1 MHGPSPPDPRA
12 RPDPTPDAPRRRN
25 PWWIP
30 IWLGRAP
37 PLPPAQMS
45 MLGLVVLGTFFE
57 AYDLSLLTSAL
68 KHISEDLR
76 IDERQMGSY
85 LAGVRVGGFF
95 AFALL
100 PLADRVGRRPM
111 FLLSLVGM
119 SVGTLMTA
127 LAQTTI
133 TFVLLQMVTRAF
145 MLTAAGVGVVML
157 AEELPAEHR
166 GWGLGILGALAAFG
180 HGLGA
185 LLFGLVDLL
194 PFGWRALYAIGAVP
208 LFALPF
214 FRRSL
219 RETVRFTEHRA
230 QEGETSPGA
239 GLFGWG
245 EPLLALLG
253 AHPGRALAVGA
264 AGFLLALGAISVFAF
279 SSYFL
284 QTAHGWEPWQYSLLL
299 LTAGGVGVVGNVAA
313 GNLGDRYGRRAVG
326 FLALALYPV
335 AAISFY
341 QGPGWLLPASFA
353 LIVFTSS
360 AADVVIGAFSAE
372 LFPTS
377 QRGASSGL
385 LTLVRTVGWIAGLS
399 LVSGGMGGDLDLP
412 RVISGLAL
420 VVAIAAFCVL
430 LLPETGRRE
439 LETLSSES

>member
-1 MHGPSPPDPRA
+1 MTDFPFAS
-12 RPDPTPDAPRRRN
+12 
-25 PWWIP
+25 I
-30 IWLGRAP
+30 
-37 PLPPAQMS
+37 S
-45 MLGLVVLGTFFE
+45 VLVVLGTFFE
-57 AYDLSLLTSAL
+57 AYDVSLLSSAV
-68 KHISEDLR
+68 KHIAEDLA
-76 IDERQMGSY
+76 IPAADLPSV
-85 LAGVRVGGFF
+85 LAQVRLGGFL

-100 PLADRVGRRPM
+100 PLADRLGRRRV
-111 FLLSLVGM
+111 FLFSILAM
-119 SVGTLMTA
+119 SVGTLATAFAQTA
-127 LAQTTI
+127 LH
-133 TFVLLQMVTRAF
+133 FVVLQVLARTF
-145 MLTAAGVGVVML
+145 MLTAASVGIVML

-239 GLFGWG
+239 GLFGWS

>member
-1 MHGPSPPDPRA
+1 
-12 RPDPTPDAPRRRN
+12 
-25 PWWIP
+25 
-30 IWLGRAP
+30 
-37 PLPPAQMS
+37 
-45 MLGLVVLGTFFE
+45 MLGLVVLGSFFE

-68 KHISEDLR
+68 KHISEDLG
-76 IDERQMGSY
+76 IDERQMGNY

-100 PLADRVGRRPM
+100 PFADRIGRRPM
-111 FLLSLVGM
+111 FLFSLVGM
-119 SVGTLMTA
+119 SVGTLATA
-127 LAQTTI
+127 LAPTPLV
-133 TFVLLQMVTRAF
+133 FVLLQMATRAF

-185 LLFGLVDLL
+185 LLFAFVDVL

-208 LFALPF
+208 LLALPR

-219 RETVRFTEHRA
+219 RETARFADRHA
-230 QEGETSPGA
+230 LEGEASAA
-239 GLFGWG
+239 GGLLGWAQ
-245 EPLLALLG
+245 PLVALLR
-253 AHPGRALAVGA
+253 AHPGRALGVGA
-264 AGFLLALGAISVFAF
+264 AGMLLALGAISVFAF

-284 QTAHGWEPWQYSLLL
+284 QTVHGWEPWQYSVLL
-299 LTAGGVGVVGNVAA
+299 LTAGGVGVVGNVVA
-313 GNLGDRYGRRAVG
+313 GNLGDRFGRRVVG
-326 FLALALYPV
+326 FVALVLYPV
-335 AAISFY
+335 AAIAFY
-341 QGPGWLLPASFA
+341 QGPAWLLPVSFA

-360 AADVVIGAFSAE
+360 AADVVISAFSAE

-377 QRGASSGL
+377 QRGAASGL
-385 LTLVRTVGWIAGLS
+385 LTLVRTFGWIGGLA
-399 LVSGGMGGDLDLP
+399 LVSGGMGDDVDLP

-439 LETLSSES
+439 LEALSSDA

>member
-1 MHGPSPPDPRA
+1 M
-12 RPDPTPDAPRRRN
+12 N
-25 PWWIP
+25 
-30 IWLGRAP
+30 
-37 PLPPAQMS
+37 
-45 MLGLVVLGTFFE
+45 MLGLVVLGSFFE
-57 AYDLSLLTSAL
+57 AYDLSLLTAAL

-76 IDERQMGSY
+76 IDEQQMGSY
-85 LAGVRVGGFF
+85 LAGVRFGGFF

-100 PLADRVGRRPM
+100 PLADRFGRRPM

-119 SVGTLMTA
+119 SVGTLATA
-127 LAQTTI
+127 LAQTPI
-133 TFVLLQMVTRAF
+133 TFVLLQMATRGF
-145 MLTAAGVGVVML
+145 LLTAAGVGVVML

-208 LFALPF
+208 LLALPL

-219 RETVRFTEHRA
+219 RETVRFTAHRA
-230 QEGETSPGA
+230 QEGETSSDG
-239 GLFGWG
+239 GLLRWAQ
-245 EPLLALLG
+245 PLLAMLR
-253 AHPGRALAVGA
+253 AHPGRVFGVGA
-264 AGFLLALGAISVFAF
+264 AGMLLALGAISVFAF

-284 QTAHGWEPWQYSLLL
+284 QTVHGWEPWQYSLLL
-299 LTAGGVGVVGNVAA
+299 LTAGGVGIVGNVAA

-326 FLALALYPV
+326 FVALALYPV

-360 AADVVIGAFSAE
+360 AADVVIGAFAAE

-385 LTLVRTVGWIAGLS
+385 LTLVRTVGWIAGLA
-399 LVSGGMGGDLDLP
+399 LVSGGVGGDLDLP

-420 VVAIAAFCVL
+420 IVAIAAFCVL

-439 LETLSSES
+439 LEALSSGA